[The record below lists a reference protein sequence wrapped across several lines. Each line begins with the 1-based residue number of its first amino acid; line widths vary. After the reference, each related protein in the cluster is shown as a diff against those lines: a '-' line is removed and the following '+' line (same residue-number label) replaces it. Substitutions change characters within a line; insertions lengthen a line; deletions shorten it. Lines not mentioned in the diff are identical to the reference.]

1 MKNGEKM
8 VVCCVFWAV
17 NEIVSEI
24 IRLSSEAA
32 TCIYFALL
40 GIV

>member
-1 MKNGEKM
+1 MEKKWLF
-8 VVCCVFWAV
+8 VVFFGAV
-17 NEIVSEI
+17 NEVVIEI